1 MMLSVFTESSFP
13 LLPNEKDGD
22 KTPKPPVV
30 VVMKRVCDRVQTRC
44 KIKRREKPECVSMC
58 ARLQMFVCFGGLN

>member
-22 KTPKPPVV
+22 KTPKPSVV
-30 VVMKRVCDRVQTRC
+30 VVMNRVCDCVKTHC
-44 KIKRREKPECVSMC
+44 KKRRGVRGERAQQKCACVC
-58 ARLQMFVCFGGLN
+58 VCLVGLN